1 MRPRKPAHAK
11 QVHSSF
17 QARSPELEEA
27 ADLTEKGEEAS
38 ECESGPDT
46 AVKKGGVGQIVFK
59 DAAKAIGR
67 PAKADQSL
75 DLMAIDM
82 QWP

>member
-1 MRPRKPAHAK
+1 VPPRKPAHANK
-11 QVHSSF
+11 VRSSF
-17 QARSPELEEA
+17 QGSSPELEEA
-27 ADLTEKGEEAS
+27 ADLMEIEEGAS

-46 AVKKGGVGQIVFK
+46 AFKKGGVGQIVFK
-59 DAAKAIGR
+59 DASKTIGR